1 MKNLLK
7 SENSP
12 YLIQHAD
19 NPVHWQP
26 WGEDALA
33 LAQEEN
39 KPIFLSIGYAACH
52 WCHVMAHESFEDQE
66 TADYLNTHFI
76 NIKVDREER
85 PDLDSIYMQAV
96 VALTGQG
103 GWPMSVFLSPEGKPF
118 YGGTY
123 FPPEPRHNLPSFL
136 QVLATVAKLW
146 KEDPDKLLNSA
157 DQITAHLEPE
167 SEESIEDSN
176 LELEDLHE
184 ITRNLYKGYDWDHG
198 GWGGAP
204 KFPMGMALEFLLR
217 MQSRGSEEAEKLTTH
232 ALSAMA
238 RGGMYDLLGGGFSR
252 YSVDPRWLVPHFEKM
267 LYDNAILSNVY
278 LQAYLITGK
287 QFQRQISTETLDFI
301 QGELR
306 DPQGGF
312 YSSLDADS
320 EGQEGKYY
328 IWDLQ
333 EIQSILEDDALFSTA
348 KAAFTLPAGGNFEGK
363 IILRRKQTDQ
373 EISDSLNVPL
383 ETIKS
388 RIKDLKNQLLEARK
402 KRIRPALDDKVLVA
416 WNGLA
421 LTAFANAGRY
431 LEREDYLETAAKNAD
446 FILENLIND
455 QGRLLRSWRNGSAQ
469 HLAYLEDYSALIR
482 GLIALYQTDFQQ
494 RWYEAAVEL
503 TEEMIRL
510 FYSPENGFFDTGQDH
525 PELIY
530 RPRNKQDN
538 AVPSGASQASYV
550 LLQMSGYT
558 MNYEWQEI
566 AEETI
571 LAMREKMALSPLGY
585 GKWLQAADLFVGP
598 LNELALIGLLE
609 DQEMQI
615 LLAAINQEY
624 RPRSILAQG
633 NPPIEA
639 SAPEILQNRPPVQNR
654 STVYLCRDYVCL
666 EPVTTKEALIKILN
680 Q

>member
-1 MKNLLK
+1 VKNILQ

-12 YLIQHAD
+12 YLLQHAD

-26 WGEDALA
+26 WGEDALEQ
-33 LAQEEN
+33 AQEEN

-52 WCHVMAHESFEDQE
+52 WCHVMAHESFEDPE
-66 TADYLNTHFI
+66 TAAFLNTHYI

-103 GWPMSVFLSPEGKPF
+103 GWPMSVFLSPDGKPF

-146 KEDPDKLLNSA
+146 KEDPDKLLDSA
-157 DQITAHLEPE
+157 DQITAHLEPKIEEPGKE
-167 SEESIEDSN
+167 SPIEVN
-176 LELEDLHE
+176 DLNN
-184 ITRNLYKGYDWDHG
+184 IVRTLYKGYDWDHG

-204 KFPMGMALEFLLR
+204 KFPMGMPLEFLLA
-217 MQSRGSEEAEKLTTH
+217 MQSRGNQEAEKITTH
-232 ALSAMA
+232 ALDSMA

-252 YSVDPRWLVPHFEKM
+252 YSVDSRWLVPHFEKM
-267 LYDNAILSNVY
+267 LYDNAILSSVY
-278 LQAYLITGK
+278 LQAFLITGRE
-287 QFQRQISTETLDFI
+287 FFRRISTETLDFI
-301 QGELR
+301 LKEMR

-333 EIQSILEDDALFSTA
+333 EIKSTLEDDALFQIA
-348 KAAFTLPAGGNFEGK
+348 EAAYTLPAGGNFEEK
-363 IILRRKQTDQ
+363 IILRRKQTDREISAAFNLPLGNVEERLQ
-373 EISDSLNVPL
+373 EIQN
-383 ETIKS
+383 K
-388 RIKDLKNQLLEARK
+388 LLEARE
-402 KRIRPALDDKVLVA
+402 KRIRPGLDNKVLVA

-431 LEREDYLETAAKNAD
+431 LKRKDYLDTAAKNAD
-446 FILENLIND
+446 FILNNLFNN
-455 QGRLLRSWRNGSAQ
+455 QGRLLRSWRSGSAR
-469 HLAYLEDYSALIR
+469 HLAYLEDYAALIG
-482 GLIALYQTDFQQ
+482 GLIALYQSDFQQ
-494 RWYEAAVEL
+494 RWYEAALQL

-525 PELIY
+525 PELIF
-530 RPRNKQDN
+530 RPSNNQDN
-538 AVPSGASQASYV
+538 AVPSGASQACYV
-550 LLQMSGYT
+550 LLQMSGYA

-571 LAMREKMALSPLGY
+571 LRMGEKISLSPLAY
-585 GKWLQAADLFVGP
+585 GKWLQAADLLVGP
-598 LNELALIGLLE
+598 LNELALIGRLE
-609 DQEMQI
+609 DRDMQS
-615 LLAAINQEY
+615 LLAAINREY

-633 NPPIEA
+633 TPPILET
-639 SAPEILQNRPPVQNR
+639 APEILQNRPPVQNR

-666 EPVTTKEALIKILN
+666 EPVTDKDELLNIL
-680 Q
+680 